1 MFDPGYPSSI
11 SPVRPEWIHTLYN
24 ASQRA
29 IGVIELD
36 DAVAV
41 AIARDLTNEIPDPAS
56 PLEERLLD
64 GHLLALA
71 VRWAGKAHR
80 RLHAG
85 ADTPC
90 TFQADVYLRDVWMA
104 HPGPAKAA
112 FREWCDGYFDAL
124 RGAHRD
130 QIAEAARWI
139 RMHSASPLSVA
150 AVARHVGLH
159 TVALRR
165 QFYQQFGVT
174 LREYHVRARL
184 IQALRFFLSDGHDA
198 RSALHAAGW
207 SSPKCFYRLLLRV
220 TGRSVRQ
227 IRALDSESVLR
238 LVALPGAKQQ
248 GAGSCLTDE

>member
-1 MFDPGYPSSI
+1 MFDPGCASSV

-36 DAVAV
+36 DAAAA
-41 AIARDLTNEIPDPAS
+41 AIARDLTNDIPDPAS

-71 VRWAGKAHR
+71 VRWAVKAHR

-85 ADTPC
+85 ADAPC

-104 HPGPAKAA
+104 HPGPAKTT
-112 FREWCDGYFDAL
+112 FCEWCDGYFDAL
-124 RGAHRD
+124 RGAHHD
-130 QIAEAARWI
+130 PIAEAARWI
-139 RMHSASPLSVA
+139 RMHSASRLSVG
-150 AVARHVGLH
+150 AVARHVGVH

-165 QFYQQFGVT
+165 QFDQQFGIS

-184 IQALRFFLSDGHDA
+184 IEALRMFVSDGHDA

-207 SSPKCFYRLLLRV
+207 SSPKCFYRTLLRV
-220 TGRSVRQ
+220 TGMSVRQ
-227 IRALDSESVLR
+227 IRSLDSRSVLR
-238 LVALPGAKQQ
+238 LVALPVRKPHQKGT
-248 GAGSCLTDE
+248 GVSRS